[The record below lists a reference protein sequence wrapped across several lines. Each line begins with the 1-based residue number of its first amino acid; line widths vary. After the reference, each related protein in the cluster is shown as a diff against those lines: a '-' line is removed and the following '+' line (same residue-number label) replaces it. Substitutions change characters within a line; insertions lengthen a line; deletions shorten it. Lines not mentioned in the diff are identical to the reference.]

1 MKLRRKYILR
11 IFPARRIVDHSRRRV
26 IPERLPQHLVYII
39 LCGGAAV
46 AALWQFAQPQLT
58 FTVLG
63 LIPLLALLAYVP
75 YRIIPSWWRFMIQL
89 AVVAAAAVWLM
100 YRLMHG
106 IPADKTLSEVLAI
119 ACLIFLMAQN
129 ARDYGYL
136 FAISMILLA
145 YGALLPRT
153 VYLWCLGVVFGS
165 MLILLYSS
173 RLQQL
178 AADPQLPNPPR
189 VLRRNWHILALHL
202 GLVAGCFALIFP
214 LFPTDPR
221 DSRGIFAVSFNT
233 DKSSM
238 LPANL
243 QQWFQSEKV
252 RQEPGGARI
261 VRSGTPDTLEAG
273 GSLMKLKGKQPA
285 SSSQDGSGGAPPG
298 RDLVLRVKSPLKLYH
313 LAQIYDEYDGTRWLA
328 SAELKRGRITAR
340 SAERSAFRVISSRYT
355 ILKWLGPKLYAP
367 YRPISFER
375 SSDTASGC
383 LLRTT
388 FYNSELVADNYPN
401 LPFSYM
407 VSSEISTELE
417 KPLSEQTPRR
427 WRERPERAHYLKL
440 PEKKISE
447 RLKKKVGELTR
458 NAGSD
463 YEKALILRDY
473 LRDNFKY
480 QQYSRPVPEGRETAD
495 YFVFELKEGHCE
507 YFAAALAVMARLAGL
522 PSRTAAGFSPGDFN
536 TLQNVFEVY
545 EYHAHAWTQIF
556 VPEYGWLTMDA
567 TPPGEIQ
574 SQTTP
579 IGIGKLRDPFGDEWR
594 VTPPELT
601 EHTLQTL
608 KEMYLKQVRAEEP
621 PSKAAEII
629 LQMAEAQEEI
639 RKQIKE
645 TYRKVAPK
653 AAKNAVDNGK
663 KKTGGEAAWEY
674 LKRLGSRGGHYLQS
688 VREFLR
694 NYCWAVFTAVAV
706 LFAAC
711 ILLRKQLRLRR
722 IRRQRREAQLRFEEA
737 AAALK
742 GKAYRE
748 SVLAGYQA
756 IRIEL
761 TLAGAPRRR
770 NEELLEYAR
779 SLAVFRDGFDER
791 METVVRAFYE
801 AEYGTG
807 QVSRRSAVLAFRNI
821 CAMRRKLPSD
831 LHY

>member
-1 MKLRRKYILR
+1 MKLWRKYILR
-11 IFPARRIVDHSRRRV
+11 ILPVKRIVDHSRRRQT
-26 IPERLPQHLVYII
+26 PERLPQHLVYTI
-39 LCGGAAV
+39 LCGAAV
-46 AALWQFAQPQLT
+46 VASLWQYAQPQLT
-58 FTVLG
+58 FAVLG
-63 LIPLLALLAYVP
+63 LIPVLALLAYVP
-75 YRIIPSWWRFMIQL
+75 YRVIPSWWRFMIQL

-100 YRLMHG
+100 YRLTHG
-106 IPADKTLSEVLAI
+106 IPADKVLSEVLAI
-119 ACLIFLMAQN
+119 TSLIFLMAQN

-153 VYLWCLGVVFGS
+153 VYLWCLGVAFGS
-165 MLILLYSS
+165 MLILLYSN

-178 AADPQLPNPPR
+178 SANPRLPNPR
-189 VLRRNWHILALHL
+189 RILRRNWHILALHL

-214 LFPTDPR
+214 LFPTDP
-221 DSRGIFAVSFNT
+221 SGSKGIFAVAFNT

-252 RQEPGGARI
+252 KQEQGGIRI
-261 VRSGTPDTLEAG
+261 IRNGTPDTLEAG
-273 GSLMKLKGKQPA
+273 GTPMKIKGKQPD
-285 SSSQDGSGGAPPG
+285 SSSQDGSGSAPPG

-313 LAQIYDEYDGTRWLA
+313 LAQLYDEYDGTRWLA
-328 SAELKRGRITAR
+328 SAELKRGRINVR
-340 SAERSAFRVISSRYT
+340 SSERSASRMVSSRYT
-355 ILKWLGPKLYAP
+355 ILKWLSPKLYAP
-367 YRPISFER
+367 YRPVSFER
-375 SSDTASGC
+375 NNDTAPYS

-388 FYNSELVADNYPN
+388 FYNSELASNNYPN
-401 LPFSYM
+401 LPFSYL

-417 KPLSEQTPRR
+417 NPLSERTRRR
-427 WRERPERAHYLKL
+427 WRERPARAHYLKL

-447 RLKKKVGELTR
+447 RLKKKVEELTR
-458 NAGSD
+458 NAKND

-473 LRDNFKY
+473 LRNNFKY
-480 QQYSRPVPEGRETAD
+480 QQYSRPVPEGKETVD

-507 YFAAALAVMARLAGL
+507 YFAASLAVMARLAGL

-567 TPPGEIQ
+567 TPPGEIR

-608 KEMYLKQVRAEEP
+608 KDMYLKQVRAEET

-629 LQMAEAQEEI
+629 MQVAEVQEEI

-653 AAKNAVDNGK
+653 SANRASDK
-663 KKTGGEAAWEY
+663 KKTRGEAAWEY
-674 LKRLGSRGGHYLQS
+674 LKQLGSRSQHYLRTGQ
-688 VREFLR
+688 EFLR
-694 NYCWAVFTAVAV
+694 RYYPAVV
-706 LFAAC
+706 LAGAAL
-711 ILLRKQLRLRR
+711 IAAYVLLRKQLRLRR
-722 IRRQRREAQLRFEEA
+722 LHRQEEEAKACFEKA

-742 GKAYRE
+742 AGEYRE
-748 SVLAGYQA
+748 SVLFGYQA

-761 TLAGAPRRR
+761 TLAGVPRRR
-770 NEELLEYAR
+770 NEELLDYAR
-779 SLAVFRDGFDER
+779 MLADFREGFDRR
-791 METVVRAFYE
+791 MTTVVLAFYE

-807 QVSRRSAVLAFRNI
+807 EVSRRSAVLVQRNI
-821 CAMRRKLPSD
+821 RAMRRGLRVPKQP
-831 LHY
+831 